1 MALTAMVNG
10 GEMNKQDIS
19 KLFSDLGRK
28 GGKARARSLTAKR
41 RKEIALKASRAAAEK
56 RTKKEGAAR

>member
-1 MALTAMVNG
+1 MVKG

-28 GGKARARSLTAKR
+28 GGKARAKSLTPAR
-41 RKEIALKASRAAAEK
+41 RREIAIKASKAAAEK
-56 RTKKEGAAR
+56 RTKKKRPAR